1 MTENRVHRTRGS
13 RRARRALPAAIT
25 ALAALA
31 LAACTGLPTSG
42 AVQASDVKVSAAPDI
57 DVLAE
62 GPEPGA
68 SADAIVG
75 RFLLA
80 QGSGFADNF
89 GVAREYLAGDAR
101 SAWKPL
107 AGVVVA
113 GDVHVGAAAHGEVAV
128 DVSVLGRVDAS
139 GNYAEAAPDAH
150 ETVTF
155 GMVQDSNDEWRISTA
170 PDGLVLLNDVFQRQF
185 RQAAVYFLS
194 ADKTYLVPDT
204 RWFPAKNLQTSVMDA
219 LLAGPSPWLQD
230 AVTTAVPAGLQL
242 KPESVTTAEGA
253 AQVSLGPSP
262 AIAKDDRPL
271 LLAQID
277 ASLAVLPGV
286 FSVHVD
292 ANGVPLDGA
301 QTLKGGPI
309 AAGISKPLTF
319 LSGGR
324 LVELDGVTV
333 SPVRDVGSLE
343 GLGAS
348 DPATGADG
356 TRVMLS
362 HGRSLVT
369 VPTASE
375 AAQVLYASGPL
386 VAPSVDRFGWAWTSN
401 GTDVVAARAG
411 AAPVTIRADWLAG
424 RTVRSLRV
432 AADGAR
438 VAIVSH
444 GADGVRVDVAG
455 VTRDDHGVPR
465 QLGVPTRA
473 GTTLTDATQVTWV
486 DEATL
491 GVLGQSDGSTSPY
504 VNLVPV
510 AGPTTV
516 LPQIADV
523 VDLAGGPSLVVATK
537 DGTLRRFVTPTWV
550 QVDGVTGASDP
561 SYPG

>member
-1 MTENRVHRTRGS
+1 MTDRRTHRVLGAR
-13 RRARRALPAAIT
+13 RRALPAAVT

-68 SADAIVG
+68 SADSIVG

-80 QGSGFADNF
+80 QGSGFTDNF

-113 GDVHVGAAAHGEVAV
+113 GDVHVGAAAHNEVAV

-242 KPESVTTAEGA
+242 KPESVTMTAEGA

-301 QTLKGGPI
+301 QTLKGGPT
-309 AAGISKPLTF
+309 AAGLSKPLTF

-324 LVELDGVTV
+324 LVELDGGTV

-369 VPTASE
+369 VPTAST
-375 AAQVLYASGPL
+375 AAQVLYSSGPL
-386 VAPSVDRFGWAWTSN
+386 VAPSVDRFGWAWTSD
-401 GTDVVAARAG
+401 GTTVVAAKAG
-411 AAPVTIRADWLAG
+411 AAGGTIRADWLTG
-424 RTVRSLRV
+424 RTVRSLEV

-438 VAIVSH
+438 VAIVSDA
-444 GADGVRVDVAG
+444 ADGVRVDVAG

-491 GVLGQSDGSTSPY
+491 GVLGKSDGGTSPH

-510 AGPTTV
+510 AGPTTP

-523 VDLAGGPSLVVATK
+523 VDIAGGPSLVVATK

-550 QVDGVTGASDP
+550 RIDGVTGASDP